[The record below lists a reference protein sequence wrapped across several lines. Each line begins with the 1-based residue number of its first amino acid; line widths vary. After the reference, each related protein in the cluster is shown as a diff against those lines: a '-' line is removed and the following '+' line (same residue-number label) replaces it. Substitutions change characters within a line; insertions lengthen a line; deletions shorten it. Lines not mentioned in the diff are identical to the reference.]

1 MSGLFEMPSSNING
15 VVLLFCVSKFSSS
28 AEYICLNLTYICMSI
43 HYAVILCVIVLPRAS
58 LGKRR
63 FVNMHVRLPRGD
75 WIKNCVCVSLSVCG
89 NLHHI

>member
-28 AEYICLNLTYICMSI
+28 AEYISLNLTYICMSI
-43 HYAVILCVIVLPRAS
+43 HDAVILRVIVLPRAS

-63 FVNMHVRLPRGD
+63 FCQHRRQIAEGGLD
-75 WIKNCVCVSLSVCG
+75 
-89 NLHHI
+89 